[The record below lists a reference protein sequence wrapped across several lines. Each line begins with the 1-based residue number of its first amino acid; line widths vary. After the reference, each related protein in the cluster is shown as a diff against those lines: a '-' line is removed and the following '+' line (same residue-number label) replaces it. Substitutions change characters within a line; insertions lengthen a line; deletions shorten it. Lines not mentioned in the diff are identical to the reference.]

1 MSSNL
6 DWEHLSQTDIINTK
20 KHLEIDQ
27 EKLKSSFDCLERS
40 LDEELAKLSAEVIP
54 EISFQQLAKNKGVF
68 GDDIEEAIKKHGVL
82 IIRNVLDPD
91 HATTLYNSLSQYL
104 IQNGENPSQLGSTW
118 FSVYWSKEQVS
129 LENRDNLSIAINAVS
144 TLIH

>member
-1 MSSNL
+1 MSSNKE
-6 DWEHLSQTDIINTK
+6 WEQISQEDIINTK

-54 EISFQQLAKNKGVF
+54 EISFQQLAKNNGVF
-68 GDDIEEAIKKHGVL
+68 GDDIEEAIKKHGVV